1 MRRLRVR
8 NYDRSPAL
16 SRADTAQ
23 TPVVVLGVGLSALGT
38 VRSLGRA
45 GLEPYLACPK
55 GDLAG
60 RTRWARGRVL
70 HIPETV
76 DPQVLGGAL
85 EQLGLKGAVLV
96 PCTDEWSEAAA
107 KLSESSGGAFP
118 TTAPDPAHVE
128 LFVDKLRFAETV
140 EKLDVP
146 HPRTIAVDDESE
158 LDGIELEGMFLKPRN
173 SQLFARRYRR
183 KALTFENEAGARAAF
198 RMIHDI
204 GAGAVLQEY
213 IPGPPTAH
221 YFVDGF
227 SDRDGTIVALFARQ
241 RLRMFPLDFGNSTI
255 MVSVELAEV
264 AGAVESLE
272 RLLPATGYRGIFSA
286 EFKRDPRDGLFK
298 ILEVNS
304 RPWWFIEF
312 ATLCGVDVSVLAY
325 RDALGLDLAEVG
337 PYTVGMRCVLF
348 PEDLRAFLALHRKRE
363 LSTVTWIRSWIGA
376 KSAVFTTSDPLPALS
391 LVLGLSRRLLRHRSR

>member
-1 MRRLRVR
+1 
-8 NYDRSPAL
+8 
-16 SRADTAQ
+16 
-23 TPVVVLGVGLSALGT
+23 VVLGVGLSALGT

-45 GLEPYLACPK
+45 GLDPYLACPK

-70 HIPETV
+70 HFPETS
-76 DPQVLGGAL
+76 DPAVLGEAL
-85 EQLGLKGAVLV
+85 ERAGLKGAVLI

-107 KLSESSGGAFP
+107 KLSASAGGSFP
-118 TTAPDPAHVE
+118 TTAPDPGMVE

-140 EKLDVP
+140 QKLGVP
-146 HPRTIAVDDESE
+146 HPKTVAVDTEAQ
-158 LDGIELEGMFLKPRN
+158 LDGVELGGMFLKPRN

-183 KALTFENEAGARAAF
+183 KALTFDNAAGAHSAF
-198 RMIHDI
+198 RMIEEI

-221 YFVDGF
+221 YFVDGYV
-227 SDRDGTIVALFARQ
+227 DRAGKIVALFARQ

-264 AGAVESLE
+264 EGAVQSLE
-272 RLLPATGYRGIFSA
+272 RLLPAVGYHGIFSA
-286 EFKRDPRDGLFK
+286 EFKRDPRDGQFK

-312 ATLCGVDVSVLAY
+312 ATLCGVDVSSLAY
-325 RDALGLDLAEVG
+325 RDVLGLDLPKVG
-337 PYTVGMRCVLF
+337 AYTVGERCVLL
-348 PEDLRAFLALHRKRE
+348 PEDLRAFLALRRTKQ
-363 LSTVTWIRSWIGA
+363 LSLSAWLRSWIGA
-376 KSAVFTTSDPLPALS
+376 KGAAFTTSDPLPALS
-391 LVLGLSRRLLRHRSR
+391 LVLGLSRSRLSHRNR